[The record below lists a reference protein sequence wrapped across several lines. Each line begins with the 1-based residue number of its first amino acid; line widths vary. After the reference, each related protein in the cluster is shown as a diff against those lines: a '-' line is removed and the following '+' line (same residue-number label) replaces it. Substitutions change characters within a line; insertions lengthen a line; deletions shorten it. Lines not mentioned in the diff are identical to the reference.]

1 MTTEIFLLIAIDSTH
16 LVMQSEKILLNNSFD
31 IRIIPLPS
39 EIKSSCGLSI
49 KGKIDDANAIFECL
63 KSNNLDMNLIK
74 FFKGEKIG
82 FKKSFSP
89 IDL

>member
-1 MTTEIFLLIAIDSTH
+1 MKNEIFLLIAIDSTH
-16 LVMQSEKILLNNSFD
+16 LVMQVEKILLQNNYD

-49 KGKIDDANAIFECL
+49 KGNIDDASSIFKCL
-63 KSNNLDMNLIK
+63 ESNNLDMNLLK
-74 FFKGEKIG
+74 FFEGEKIG

-89 IDL
+89 LNF